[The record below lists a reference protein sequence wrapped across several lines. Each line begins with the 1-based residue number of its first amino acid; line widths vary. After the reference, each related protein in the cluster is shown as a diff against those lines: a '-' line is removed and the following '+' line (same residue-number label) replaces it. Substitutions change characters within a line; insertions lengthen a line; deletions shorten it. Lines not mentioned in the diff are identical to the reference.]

1 MNFKSPIEYINK
13 KQNLSLVV
21 IDDLELINTKNND
34 DICMLETILKPDTC
48 FGKKNLELWS
58 KYYTQD
64 KNFLLETQKLFQ
76 SKEIK
81 KFKLDKENFQEIQD
95 LWDKI
100 EKESSTFI
108 SNYNYIEFKKLEFLN
123 TSTFFL
129 EILSVYNIFNPIFT
143 LLTPLLMLILPFLFL
158 FFYLKYHKINFSLE
172 LYITILKKMFGN
184 FSIVALLTS
193 NDLSL
198 EKKVTY
204 LFSTVFYFVQLYQS
218 FSFCFKYYKNL
229 IMIQKLI
236 KNMKKYIDITNTNV
250 VIFCNLVD
258 DLNLTTYNEFKDD
271 IKNLNVNL
279 NKLSLEIQ
287 NNISIKEIS
296 LQKISELGSIMKI
309 FYDINK
315 NKVFKDNLQTSF
327 GFNGYIDHIVQFNKL
342 IENKQ
347 INKCYFNKNKI
358 KIKKI
363 YYPKIGYKNSIK
375 NDIVIDKKNIII
387 TGPNAAGK
395 TTILKSII
403 YNLILSQQIGFG
415 FYEKATVK
423 CYDYFHSYLN
433 IPDTSGRDSLFQAE
447 ARRCKEIIDILDKT
461 KDKQHFCI
469 FDELYSGTN
478 PYEAVASAY
487 GYLNY
492 LNKFKNIN
500 YVLTT
505 HYINLCKFMKN
516 KVVNKHMKIKS
527 NNDDEYTYTYEYI
540 DGISEIRGGVKV
552 LKDLNYPTNIIN
564 NARNLLKKI

>member
-1 MNFKSPIEYINK
+1 
-13 KQNLSLVV
+13 
-21 IDDLELINTKNND
+21 
-34 DICMLETILKPDTC
+34 
-48 FGKKNLELWS
+48 
-58 KYYTQD
+58 
-64 KNFLLETQKLFQ
+64 
-76 SKEIK
+76 
-81 KFKLDKENFQEIQD
+81 
-95 LWDKI
+95 
-100 EKESSTFI
+100 
-108 SNYNYIEFKKLEFLN
+108 
-123 TSTFFL
+123 
-129 EILSVYNIFNPIFT
+129 
-143 LLTPLLMLILPFLFL
+143 
-158 FFYLKYHKINFSLE
+158 
-172 LYITILKKMFGN
+172 
-184 FSIVALLTS
+184 
-193 NDLSL
+193 
-198 EKKVTY
+198 
-204 LFSTVFYFVQLYQS
+204 
-218 FSFCFKYYKNL
+218 
-229 IMIQKLI
+229 MIQKLI

-250 VIFCNLVD
+250 VIFCNLIE

-271 IKNLNVNL
+271 IKNLNITL
-279 NKLSLEIQ
+279 NKLSIEIQ

-315 NKVFKDNLQTSF
+315 NKVFKDKLQTSF
-327 GFNGYIDHIVQFNKL
+327 GFNGYIDHVVQFNKL
-342 IENKQ
+342 IENKE
-347 INKCYFNKNKI
+347 INKCYFDKNKI

-395 TTILKSII
+395 TTILKSIM

-415 FYEKATVK
+415 FYEKANVK

-447 ARRCKEIIDILDKT
+447 ARRCKEIIDILNKT

-487 GYLNY
+487 GYLDY

-505 HYINLCKFMKN
+505 HYINLCKFMKD

-527 NNDDEYTYTYEYI
+527 DKEDVYTYTYEYI
-540 DGISEIRGGVKV
+540 DGISKIRGGVKV
-552 LKDLNYPTNIIN
+552 LKDLNYPTEIIN